1 MSYIPMSAKDAAAA
15 EAGKTFKAQKDKRS
29 WFMPSLYAVMFAGLL
44 GIGLFLVP
52 AAKGEEMSN
61 ELLKHM
67 GISFALTVC
76 GAMILSWIMW
86 RICRRNDTAANVT
99 FSVIII
105 LVGFWVLGLND
116 TQRAN
121 AESKFHKMTDGKFVV
136 AASKAHQLFD

>member
-15 EAGKTFKAQKDKRS
+15 DAGKTFKAQKDTRS
-29 WFMPSLYAVMFAGLL
+29 WFVPSLYAVMFAGLL

-76 GAMILSWIMW
+76 TATIFSWIMW
-86 RICRRNDTAANVT
+86 RICRRNDTVANVT
-99 FSVIII
+99 FSAIII
-105 LVGFWVLGLND
+105 LVGVWALALTE
-116 TQRAN
+116 TQRTN
-121 AESKFHKMTDGKFVV
+121 AESKFHQATDGKFVQV
-136 AASKAHQLFD
+136 TNHAHQLFD